1 MMNFSSILFVF
12 IIFFFSLS
20 IQQLYHAALEKQ
32 EQACHSLSCSSCTFS
47 KPSATVEKDIPTSG
61 NLSRMKV
68 DEVSYFK
75 TVNPT
80 HPKRKIIF
88 KENEAFGI
96 GNVYRSLASVY
107 LLSLVTHRQFLGR
120 IWIYRLI
127 RSWFSLLFSVLQT
140 ECFRCLSRRF
150 WK

>member
-1 MMNFSSILFVF
+1 M
-12 IIFFFSLS
+12 
-20 IQQLYHAALEKQ
+20 YHAALEKQ
-32 EQACHSLSCSSCTFS
+32 EQACHSLSCGNCTFS

-68 DEVSYFK
+68 DEDSHFK

-80 HPKRKIIF
+80 YPKRKIIF

-120 IWIYRLI
+120 TWAYRLI
-127 RSWFSLLFSVLQT
+127 CS
-140 ECFRCLSRRF
+140 
-150 WK
+150 